1 MMTRAVAA
9 AAMKMEVSRVQE
21 SYLDPV
27 TVFSDGSAMDPVIGT
42 SGFKIPRTILI

>member
-21 SYLDPV
+21 SYLDPDLDPV
-27 TVFSDGSAMDPVIGT
+27 TVFSDGSA
-42 SGFKIPRTILI
+42 ILKWKLEWG